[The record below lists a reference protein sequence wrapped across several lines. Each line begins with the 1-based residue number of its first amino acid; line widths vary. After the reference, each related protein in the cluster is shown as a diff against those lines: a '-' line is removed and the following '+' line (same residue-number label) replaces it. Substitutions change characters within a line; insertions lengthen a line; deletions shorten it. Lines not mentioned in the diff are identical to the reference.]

1 MTYSRFSFV
10 LLTCAAMAGAGGVS
24 ASAGSDL
31 DIRPHEAPAQ
41 CGARSPQIHVTV
53 EGVTAQGILTV
64 ELYRPSEGDFL
75 KKASRIHRIRVPAEQ
90 GPQTVCFDIERGGSY
105 ALAAYQDMDGD
116 RALARKWNMMP
127 AEPFALS
134 NDQPLEFRMP
144 RFEDAAFQV
153 SDRGGVVRMTL
164 QK

>member
-1 MTYSRFSFV
+1 MTQSRFLFV
-10 LLTCAAMAGAGGVS
+10 LLIGAAMVGAGGVS

-31 DIRPHEAPAQ
+31 DIRPYEAPAQ
-41 CGARSPQIHVTV
+41 CGARSPQIYVTV
-53 EGVTAQGILTV
+53 DGVTPQGILTV
-64 ELYRPSEGDFL
+64 ELYRPSERDFL

-90 GPQTVCFDIERGGSY
+90 GSQTVCFDIESAGTY
-105 ALAAYQDMDGD
+105 ALAAYHDLDAD
-116 RALARKWNMMP
+116 RDLDRKWNMMP

-134 NDQPLEFRMP
+134 NDQELEFRMP
-144 RFEDAAFQV
+144 RFEDAAFRV

>member
-1 MTYSRFSFV
+1 MTQSRFSLV
-10 LLTCAAMAGAGGVS
+10 LMTCAAMAGAGGVS

-31 DIRPHEAPAQ
+31 DIRPYEAPAQ

-53 EGVTAQGILTV
+53 EGVTPQGILTV
-64 ELYRPSEGDFL
+64 ELYRPSARDFL
-75 KKASRIHRIRVPAEQ
+75 KKASRIHRIRVPAKT
-90 GPQTVCFDIERGGSY
+90 GPQTVCFDIERGGDY
-105 ALAAYQDMDGD
+105 ALAAYQDLDAD
-116 RALARKWNMMP
+116 RTLDRKWNMMP

-144 RFEDAAFQV
+144 SFQDAAFRV
-153 SDRGGVVRMTL
+153 SDRGGMVRMTL